1 MCSHNVA
8 PTYVQPVIRQLG
20 GDRNDPPP
28 PPPPA
33 SDLSDHEAMEN
44 SIPRFPTDSTAPKSP
59 RTTALRSPKSPQSPS
74 KGKPGDLIVQSMKY
88 PPSSP
93 SFGRYSL
100 VLFRVHSRW
109 GLIPFW
115 TKRAPDFPSVMRTI
129 NCRDDSLFENRGMWN
144 SIKGRKRCII
154 PGTHNPSPI
163 PPIPPSPPIPVPVHP
178 LTPFLNPY
186 LPLSFPF
193 GIRTNLVMG
202 YYEWLK
208 KGKDKVPHF
217 TKRADGTIMLLAG
230 LWDSVQY
237 EGISP

>member
-28 PPPPA
+28 PPA

-44 SIPRFPTDSTAPKSP
+44 SVPRFPTDSTAPKSP
-59 RTTALRSPKSPQSPS
+59 RTTAPRSPKSPQSPS
-74 KGKPGDLIVQSMKY
+74 KGKPGDLIVQSMKCGGWSLSLIW
-88 PPSSP
+88 PISS
-93 SFGRYSL
+93 G
-100 VLFRVHSRW
+100 LFRVHSRW

-163 PPIPPSPPIPVPVHP
+163 SPIPQSPNLPQSPHPSPSSP
-178 LTPFLNPY
+178 LNPFLHPY
-186 LPLSFPF
+186 LP
-193 GIRTNLVMG
+193 
-202 YYEWLK
+202 
-208 KGKDKVPHF
+208 
-217 TKRADGTIMLLAG
+217 
-230 LWDSVQY
+230 
-237 EGISP
+237 